1 MRKVLLAMLCLAGPA
16 LAQSA
21 GIPLAPFVAEYDVR
35 YGSMPVGSSRTE
47 VGHGTVPEHW
57 FIETRS
63 NASGFARLI
72 ASGTLVQ
79 RSDFALDGATIR
91 PLRYRF
97 DDGSGRSSK
106 DVALDFDWIAGRV
119 RGRAEGDPVDLA
131 VDSGLQDAAS
141 IQALVQARLAA
152 GSEPGEIAMI
162 ESGPRLA
169 KLIPCSIAV
178 RASDATVRRCCGS
191 PRSSAGSRCRR
202 NSGATASAPS
212 RPGSAA
218 IRRASEARGPLQA
231 RGSVTPRWPWY
242 LPARSRYEVPQTSS
256 DSKNSICAT
265 PSLA

>member
-162 ESGPRLA
+162 ESDFVKHYQYTRLGEERLRTA
-169 KLIPCSIAV
+169 LGEI
-178 RASDATVRRCCGS
+178 DTVLY
-191 PRSSAGSRCRR
+191 RSARVGRDRETLLWFAPELGWVTVQAEQRR
-202 NSGATASAPS
+202 NGKRTFQTRIRSYT
-212 RPGSAA
+212 PG
-218 IRRASEARGPLQA
+218 
-231 RGSVTPRWPWY
+231 V
-242 LPARSRYEVPQTSS
+242 
-256 DSKNSICAT
+256 
-265 PSLA
+265 